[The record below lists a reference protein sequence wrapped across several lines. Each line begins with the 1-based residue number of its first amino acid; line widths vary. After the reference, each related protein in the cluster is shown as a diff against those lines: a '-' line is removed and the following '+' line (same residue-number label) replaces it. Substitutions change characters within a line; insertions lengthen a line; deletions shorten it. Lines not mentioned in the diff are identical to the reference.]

1 MAEQEEMKMRK
12 AAEEAAQREARNR
25 EEEEAGL
32 KAVKE
37 EELDHECL
45 EKLEPKILS

>member
-1 MAEQEEMKMRK
+1 MKIQK
-12 AAEEAAQREARNR
+12 AAEEAAQREARNQ
-25 EEEEAGL
+25 EEGL
-32 KAVKE
+32 KAVEE

>member
-1 MAEQEEMKMRK
+1 MKVQK
-12 AAEEAAQREARNR
+12 AAEEAAQREERNR

-32 KAVKE
+32 KVVME
-37 EELDHECL
+37 EQLDHECL